1 MAKRDKFN
9 DETQS
14 EQTESTATETT
25 QASETSAAP
34 STEAPKQIKSI
45 VPSKYAGKY
54 KNGGDD
60 ALATFIKE
68 QCTVDGK
75 FDFDKFFE
83 LCAKN
88 GIPQTEVDKYKTQ
101 VDAKIGGAAG
111 RARMTLR
118 NRLTPVARKGE
129 GMVGLDGEKYDVKLP
144 PAPSR
149 VKAETEASATENA
162 AA

>member
-1 MAKRDKFN
+1 MAKDKNKFADKPTEN
-9 DETQS
+9 AETQ
-14 EQTESTATETT
+14 TENT
-25 QASETSAAP
+25 QAPVADVGAEVKAV
-34 STEAPKQIKSI
+34 KSI

-83 LCAKN
+83 LATKN
-88 GIPQTEVDKYKTQ
+88 GIAQAEVDKYKAQ

-118 NRLTPVARKGE
+118 NRMTPIARKGE
-129 GMVGLDGEKYDVKLP
+129 GMTGLDGEKYDVKLP
-144 PAPSR
+144 PVAPR
-149 VKAETEASATENA
+149 EKAEAAAPATETA
-162 AA
+162 T